1 MTLGDRPE
9 AVSIALF
16 ALGWCA
22 GWVLLWRTRP
32 LPRETVGRCRASVSV
47 VVPARNEAGSI
58 GALAASVVSQ
68 LRDGDEL
75 VVVDDHSTDDTA
87 AIARSGGAAVVTAP
101 ELPTGWAG
109 KPHACH
115 TGASSTSGDL
125 LVFVDADVCLG
136 EGDLD
141 RIAAA
146 VTAHPGDIVSVQPW
160 HRAVRPFEQCSMPFN
175 IAALMGCGG
184 FTPAGDRVSPHV
196 AFGPVIALTRARYC
210 EIGGH
215 AHASV
220 RSAVLEDI
228 ALARRVERTRLH
240 TGSSGATT
248 FRMYPTGLAS
258 LVEGWTKG
266 IAIGFDATPWWA
278 ALGTAAWVSSVLGG
292 WVTSPWFAL
301 ASTVQMAVLA
311 RRAGSFRWYAVIG
324 APLLT
329 VFFVVVFVRS
339 IALRRFRR
347 SVTWKGRTVRPD
359 QEVG

>member
-1 MTLGDRPE
+1 M
-9 AVSIALF
+9 
-16 ALGWCA
+16 
-22 GWVLLWRTRP
+22 
-32 LPRETVGRCRASVSV
+32 SV

-58 GALAASVVSQ
+58 GALAASVVNQ

-87 AIARSGGAAVVTAP
+87 AIARAGGAAVVTAP
-101 ELPTGWAG
+101 ELPDGWAG

-115 TGASSTSGDL
+115 TGAERTTGEV

-136 EGDLD
+136 DGDLD
-141 RIAAA
+141 RIAAC
-146 VTAHPGDIVSVQPW
+146 VSAHPGDIVSLQPW
-160 HRAVRPFEQCSMPFN
+160 HRAVRPFEQCSLPFN
-175 IAALMGCGG
+175 IVALMGSGG
-184 FTPAGDRVSPHV
+184 FTLAGDRVSPHV

-248 FRMYPTGLAS
+248 FRMYPTGFAS

-278 ALGTAAWVSSVLGG
+278 ALGTAAWVTSVLGG
-292 WVTSPWFAL
+292 WLTSPWFAL

-324 APLLT
+324 APLLMG
-329 VFFVVVFVRS
+329 FFVVVFVRS
-339 IALRRFRR
+339 MVLRRFRR
-347 SVTWKGRTVRPD
+347 SLTWKGRTVRPD